1 MMHIKRKGDLY
12 NYRIFE
18 TNQFISDIEKIQ
30 KNIGQ
35 KIYNKI
41 QQYVY
46 PQLQLNPYY
55 GKNVKKLVNYKP
67 PTWRYRIGKY
77 RIFYEIDEKEKI
89 VFIITIEIRH
99 KA

>member
-1 MMHIKRKGDLY
+1 MHIKRKGDLY

>member
-1 MMHIKRKGDLY
+1 MHIKRKGDLY

-46 PQLQLNPYY
+46 PQLQWNHYY

-67 PTWRYRIGKY
+67 PNL
-77 RIFYEIDEKEKI
+77 E
-89 VFIITIEIRH
+89 V
-99 KA
+99 